1 MRLLDACALLMLA
14 DDQSL
19 LSDKALRLIE
29 ESEDLTIS
37 AISAFKI
44 ILKYKLGKLSLPLPP
59 EEWFDLAL
67 QTHGIRAISI
77 DVPIAGL
84 SARLPFIHKDP
95 CDRIIIATAMIN
107 NAILLTADKTIPRYP
122 DVRIA
127 W

>member
-1 MRLLDACALLMLA
+1 MHLLDTCALLMLA

-19 LSDKALRLIE
+19 IPDRTLRLIE
-29 ESEDLTIS
+29 DSEDLTIS
-37 AISAFKI
+37 AISAFEI
-44 ILKYKLGKLSLPLPP
+44 ILKCELGKLSLPLPP

-67 QTHGIRAISI
+67 ESHGIRAIPV

-95 CDRIIIATAMIN
+95 CDRIIIATAMVN
-107 NAILLTADKTIPRYP
+107 DAILLTADKTIPRYP